1 LKKYLLPKQP
11 LLFGVAVTIEAIAVR
26 TQVSLPTP
34 NPLIGDSGHLSSR
47 FRLLWTGQSIS
58 LIGSQ
63 LSTLAIQIIAVNF
76 LHAGAM
82 QMGYLTASQTVPY
95 LLLSLFIGIVID
107 RTSKRRL
114 LIGADLI
121 RFVTLLFAAVLAAVH
136 HLTIPLLCGIV
147 CFIATFSLIF
157 DAALGALIPQ
167 LYDSRQRLIA
177 NSRLSIT
184 LAGSEVVGP
193 SLAGFLLQILSVTGI
208 MLIDAATYLIS
219 ALCVLFALPRG
230 LHQPKTVIVPSQR
243 VTVPI
248 LGVLPAFVEGIRFV
262 CFQPILRTFAIW
274 SAVWNFSWSAVLAV
288 FVLYASRTLMMSPAL
303 IGLVFAIGALGG
315 VSGAFAAPSF
325 TRRWSHGR
333 VLVTAP
339 LIGACGGAV
348 LLLAHLTH
356 PPVMVALGLFLYN
369 FGESSFGVNMQTC
382 RQNVTPFELLGA
394 WIQACDSALE
404 VWPL

>member
-1 LKKYLLPKQP
+1 

-26 TQVSLPTP
+26 TQVSLPTH
-34 NPLIGDSGHLSSR
+34 NPLIGDSRHLFFG

-82 QMGYLTASQTVPY
+82 
-95 LLLSLFIGIVID
+95 F
-107 RTSKRRL
+107 
-114 LIGADLI
+114 
-121 RFVTLLFAAVLAAVH
+121 
-136 HLTIPLLCGIV
+136 PLLCGIV

-167 LYDSRQRLIA
+167 LFDSRQRLIA

-193 SLAGFLLQILSVTGI
+193 SFAGFLLQILSVTGI

-230 LHQPKTVIVPSQR
+230 LHQPETVIVPSQR
-243 VTVPI
+243 VTVPT
-248 LGVLPAFVEGIRFV
+248 LGGLPAFVEGIRFV

-274 SAVWNFSWSAVLAV
+274 SAVWNFSWSAVL
-288 FVLYASRTLMMSPAL
+288 
-303 IGLVFAIGALGG
+303 
-315 VSGAFAAPSF
+315 
-325 TRRWSHGR
+325 GR
-333 VLVTAP
+333 V
-339 LIGACGGAV
+339 IK
-348 LLLAHLTH
+348 
-356 PPVMVALGLFLYN
+356 
-369 FGESSFGVNMQTC
+369 
-382 RQNVTPFELLGA
+382 
-394 WIQACDSALE
+394 
-404 VWPL
+404 